1 MVKIKFQFLRAW
13 PQVKNTKIVVGLEQ
27 IEKWQKSIFEYQK
40 LIFKFCLK
48 NLMKN
53 TWPKEQFLL
62 AQNVFLLVKIQS
74 RET

>member
-13 PQVKNTKIVVGLEQ
+13 PQVKNTKKVGLGQ
-27 IEKWQKSIFEYQK
+27 IEKWQKSIFKNEK

-48 NLMKN
+48 NLLKN

-62 AQNVFLLVKIQS
+62 TQNVFLLVKNQS

>member
-13 PQVKNTKIVVGLEQ
+13 PKVKSTKKVGLEQ
-27 IEKWQKSIFEYQK
+27 IEKWQKSIFKYQK

-48 NLMKN
+48 NLLKN

-74 RET
+74 REA